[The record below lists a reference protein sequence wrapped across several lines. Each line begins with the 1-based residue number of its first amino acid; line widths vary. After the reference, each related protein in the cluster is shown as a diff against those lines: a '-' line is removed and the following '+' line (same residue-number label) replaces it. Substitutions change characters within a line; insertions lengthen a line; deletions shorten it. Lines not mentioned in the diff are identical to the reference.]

1 MPVAAVASQN
11 LRSDQTFSKHADGSK
26 PRVLYAED
34 STASRIVTTAMLKR
48 MGLEV
53 DAVED
58 GELALRHAEKSSYD
72 IILLDIEMPVMDGV
86 TAARGIRAL
95 GGKTSKTPIL
105 ALSAFL
111 ADSTEFSHWRDAFDH
126 ALPKPANSNELH
138 RAISGVLVSQQDL
151 QPVLVEPAKA
161 GSILNGL
168 RATLPKGTWVKL
180 MTMAA
185 MESVHYANAASAA
198 FEANDAETTR
208 RCVHALKGIAR
219 NFEAA
224 ELEKKAMEI
233 ESGRANREVVQEL
246 LEIANAWAAAAKAG
260 TI

>member
-11 LRSDQTFSKHADGSK
+11 LRPDQKFSKHADGSK

-126 ALPKPANSNELH
+126 TLPKPANSNELH
-138 RAISGVLVSQQDL
+138 RAISGVLVAYQEAEL
-151 QPVLVEPAKA
+151 VRVEPAKE
-161 GSILNGL
+161 GSIFNGL
-168 RATLPKGTWVKL
+168 RTTLPRGTWVKL
-180 MTMAA
+180 MTDRK
-185 MESVHYANAASAA
+185 SV
-198 FEANDAETTR
+198 
-208 RCVHALKGIAR
+208 V
-219 NFEAA
+219 
-224 ELEKKAMEI
+224 
-233 ESGRANREVVQEL
+233 
-246 LEIANAWAAAAKAG
+246 
-260 TI
+260 